1 MLTQKVNP
9 LRDFRRV
16 INIFLGA
23 GMFRVCAKEET
34 QYLIQLN
41 FCKKKTELNRSETE
55 VKE

>member
-23 GMFRVCAKEET
+23 VMFRVCAKEET